1 MQVRVQSERRLLI
14 ETSFT
19 EDDRAQ
25 IRIKD
30 DGAGIPEEQLI
41 KLFDAFYTTKEHGM
55 GMGLAITKTIVEEHS
70 GKIYASSKVGKGSTF
85 YVELPLSLDNK
96 LDEE

>member
-1 MQVRVQSERRLLI
+1 MRAQGERRLLI
-14 ETSFT
+14 ETNLT
-19 EDDRAQ
+19 EDDLAQ

-70 GKIYASSKVGKGSTF
+70 GKIYANSKVGKGSTF
-85 YVELPLSLDNK
+85 YVELPLSSGNK
-96 LDEE
+96 VDEE